1 MKIAALIVAAGS
13 GSRLGA
19 PIPKALVELAGE
31 ALIVHALRG
40 MNNADVTDV
49 VVTIPTGCESEF
61 AAVLEKAGLDA
72 RLVVGGAT
80 RQESVARG
88 LAQVDADVV
97 LVHDAARALTP
108 SAVIRSVVAALENG
122 HRAVIPVL
130 AVTDT
135 IKKTDA
141 NDVVTET
148 LDRASLRAVQTP
160 QGFDTALLRQAHE
173 QGKRMSESEQ
183 SAAPDDAALV
193 ELLGEAVFCVR
204 GDAQSLKVTTPFDL
218 AVAELILD
226 QREAYSCES
235 GR

>member
-1 MKIAALIVAAGS
+1 MKIAAVIVGAGS

-19 PIPKALVELAGE
+19 QIPKALVKLAGE
-31 ALIVHALRG
+31 TLIVHAVRG
-40 MNNADVTDV
+40 VCEAGISDVI
-49 VVTIPTGCESEF
+49 VTIPAGYEYEF
-61 AAVLEKAGLDA
+61 STALENAGLRA
-72 RLVVGGAT
+72 RLVVGGRT
-80 RQESVARG
+80 RQESVAHG
-88 LAQVDADVV
+88 VAVVDADVV

-148 LDRASLRAVQTP
+148 LDRSILRAVQTP
-160 QGFDTALLRQAHE
+160 QGFDTDLLRRAHE

-193 ELLGEAVFCVR
+193 ELLGEPVFCVQ
-204 GDAQSLKVTTPFDL
+204 GDAESMKVTTPFDL
-218 AVAELILD
+218 AVAELIVS
-226 QREAYSCES
+226 QRTVNCHES
-235 GR
+235 TR